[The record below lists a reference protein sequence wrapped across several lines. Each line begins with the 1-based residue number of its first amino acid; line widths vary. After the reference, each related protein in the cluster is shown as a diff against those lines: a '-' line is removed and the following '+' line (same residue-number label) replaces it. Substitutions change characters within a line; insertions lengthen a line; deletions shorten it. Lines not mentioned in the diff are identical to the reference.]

1 MRGGS
6 SWDLQE
12 AGEDPPRPQMVEVEV
27 EVLWVGREAQRGQF
41 RAEAQLWDAGSLSV
55 LLLQKVFKSG
65 SVPGR
70 VEF

>member
-1 MRGGS
+1 MSGGS

-27 EVLWVGREAQRGQF
+27 LWVGGEAQREQF
-41 RAEAQLWDAGSLSV
+41 RAEAQPWDVGSLSV

>member
-1 MRGGS
+1 MRGGG

-12 AGEDPPRPQMVEVEV
+12 AGADLPGSQMVEV
-27 EVLWVGREAQRGQF
+27 EVLWVGREAPERSVQNRSTSP
-41 RAEAQLWDAGSLSV
+41 WDVGNLSV
-55 LLLQKVFKSG
+55 FLLQKVFKAG